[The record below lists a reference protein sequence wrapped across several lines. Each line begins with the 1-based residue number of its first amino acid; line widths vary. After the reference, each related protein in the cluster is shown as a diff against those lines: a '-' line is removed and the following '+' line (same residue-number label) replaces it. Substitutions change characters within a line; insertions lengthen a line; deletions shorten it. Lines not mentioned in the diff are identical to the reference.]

1 MEFVGFIAE
10 QNKRRGFLAGSV
22 VAACTVNPFTSKKEV
37 FTFLFNSIHYFFSI
51 FQRFQILFLSTLFNT
66 FFILLVLLVQKF
78 GIYSGYG
85 FSVSN
90 VKLCKLLVP

>member
-10 QNKRRGFLAGSV
+10 QNKRSGFLAGSV

-51 FQRFQILFLSTLFNT
+51 EISNPISFNIIRPLFHF
-66 FFILLVLLVQKF
+66 V
-78 GIYSGYG
+78 G
-85 FSVSN
+85 FVIAKVWN
-90 VKLCKLLVP
+90 L